1 MGQESSISQDIGNIV
16 RAAFLFL
23 ELGKLPH
30 EI

>member
-16 RAAFLFL
+16 SAVFLFL
-23 ELGKLPH
+23 ELRKLPP